1 VSAQIGSD
9 RGAAGA
15 QTAPAPLLTGSRPPA
30 ECFDVALLDLDGVVY
45 LVRDP
50 VPGAA
55 AALAAA
61 RDAGMRLAFVTN
73 NASRS
78 PDDVVALLR
87 EVGVKAD
94 PAEVVTSAQAAGRVL
109 AERLAAGAR
118 VLVVGSAELQRQ
130 VADHGLVAVES
141 ADDSPQAVVC
151 GYAPEV
157 GWRQLAEAAIAV
169 GRGAYWLA
177 TNVDT
182 TLPSLRGP
190 LPGNGA
196 LMSVITTATGLRP
209 DVAGKPDPALH
220 RESVERT
227 EARRP
232 IVVGDRLDT
241 DIEGASR
248 VGCPSMLVLSGVS
261 TPADLLAAPPEHR
274 PTFLA
279 DDVGGLLTEQ
289 LPVRGSAELGWACG
303 RWRAERRPD
312 GSVGLAADS
321 SNVEGDSG
329 ADRLDAL
336 RVASVASWA
345 ASDDRGS
352 DGRGADGR
360 GASLVADGEPAAQ
373 LLTEWGLPAG

>member
-1 VSAQIGSD
+1 
-9 RGAAGA
+9 
-15 QTAPAPLLTGSRPPA
+15 
-30 ECFDVALLDLDGVVY
+30 VALLDLDGVVY

-94 PAEVVTSAQAAGRVL
+94 VGEVVTSAQAAGRVL
-109 AERLAAGAR
+109 AERLPAGAR
-118 VLVVGSAELQRQ
+118 VLVVGSAELRRQ
-130 VADHGLVAVES
+130 VSDHGLVPVDS
-141 ADDSPQAVVC
+141 ADDSPAGVVC
-151 GYAPEV
+151 GYSADV
-157 GWRQLAEAAIAV
+157 GWPQLAEAAIAA

-227 EARRP
+227 DARSP

-248 VGCPSMLVLSGVS
+248 VGCPSMLVFSGVT
-261 TPADLLAAPPEHR
+261 TPAELIAAPAQHR
-274 PTFLA
+274 PTFVA
-279 DDVGGLLTEQ
+279 ADVGGLLLDQPAVQGDAEQ
-289 LPVRGSAELGWACG
+289 GWTCG
-303 RWRAERRPD
+303 RWRAEAGPE
-312 GSVGLAADS
+312 SVRLAAFKATEPGAADS
-321 SNVEGDSG
+321 D
-329 ADRLDAL
+329 ADGLDAL
-336 RVASVASWA
+336 RVACVAHWA
-345 ASDDRGS
+345 TSGESEERLGNPA
-352 DGRGADGR
+352 A
-360 GASLVADGEPAAQ
+360 ALVADGAPAARM
-373 LLTEWGLPAG
+373 LADWGLSAGQ